1 MFPQLF
7 LSQVVKLDEVSQR
20 MTENNVRA
28 GIERLRAFQLGS
40 GGFSYWPGE
49 GIAAGDGYHYWAT
62 TYASHFLVEAEKQGY
77 AVPAAMRAGM
87 IRNLRTTVQAWQP
100 RETAAL
106 NQAYRLYVLARAGQ
120 PEIGAMNRL
129 REQRLDPVERWMLA
143 AAYQLAGL
151 RDAATALSTGDPL
164 AVRDYRRSDY
174 TFGGALRDHALVLQS
189 LIVLNQLDKAEP
201 LVREIAGSLS
211 EDGWYSTQE
220 TAYALMAMSQLAG
233 ARPGGTMTYAQ
244 TLAGKTQNVTSTAP
258 IDRSVL
264 AVPDAGADLA
274 LRNTSQG
281 LMFATVS
288 VRGTPAVEKEDASSA
303 GLELTALYTDASGTP
318 VDVGKLTQGSDVTVE
333 ITVRNATRVDIR
345 NIALTQIVPS
355 GWEIHNGRLND
366 EEEGKGERDA
376 QGRYQEYRNAREGR
390 ADHVDIR
397 DDRVL
402 QYFNLGAGNSIHF
415 TTRINAAYRGRYYLP
430 GIVTEAMYDASK
442 QARSAG
448 RWVEVVAQ

>member
-1 MFPQLF
+1 
-7 LSQVVKLDEVSQR
+7 
-20 MTENNVRA
+20 
-28 GIERLRAFQLGS
+28 
-40 GGFSYWPGE
+40 
-49 GIAAGDGYHYWAT
+49 
-62 TYASHFLVEAEKQGY
+62 
-77 AVPAAMRAGM
+77 
-87 IRNLRTTVQAWQP
+87 
-100 RETAAL
+100 
-106 NQAYRLYVLARAGQ
+106 
-120 PEIGAMNRL
+120 
-129 REQRLDPVERWMLA
+129 
-143 AAYQLAGL
+143 
-151 RDAATALSTGDPL
+151 
-164 AVRDYRRSDY
+164 
-174 TFGGALRDHALVLQS
+174 
-189 LIVLNQLDKAEP
+189 
-201 LVREIAGSLS
+201 
-211 EDGWYSTQE
+211 
-220 TAYALMAMSQLAG
+220 
-233 ARPGGTMTYAQ
+233 
-244 TLAGKTQNVTSTAP
+244 
-258 IDRSVL
+258 VL

-288 VRGTPAVEKEDASSA
+288 VRGTPAVEKEDASAA

-318 VDVGKLTQGSDVTVE
+318 VDVGKLAQGSDVTVE

-402 QYFNLGAGNSIHF
+402 QYFNLGAGSSIHF